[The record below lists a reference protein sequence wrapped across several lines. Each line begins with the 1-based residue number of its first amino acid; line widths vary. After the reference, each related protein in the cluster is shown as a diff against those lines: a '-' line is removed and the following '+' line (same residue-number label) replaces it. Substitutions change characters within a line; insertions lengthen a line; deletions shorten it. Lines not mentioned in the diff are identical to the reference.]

1 MLVRCRILEEK
12 YPFLY
17 NAPQKCVLML
27 NTTWN
32 GYRFK
37 LFPKIPH
44 NDAGCS
50 PTMFNVSICSY
61 RNQHC
66 RKLKIDTLQDNIN
79 NECNAWKR
87 VVLKFT
93 GVKRTYDSLF
103 ETESVHYPERFS
115 IPLEVIWYCTKLH
128 LSDFQHYY
136 KLKHSKIYTYMK

>member
-1 MLVRCRILEEK
+1 MVTDSSF
-12 YPFLY
+12 FLRSK
-17 NAPQKCVLML
+17 N
-27 NTTWN
+27 
-32 GYRFK
+32 
-37 LFPKIPH
+37 
-44 NDAGCS
+44 NDVGCS

-66 RKLKIDTLQDNIN
+66 CKLKIDTLQDNIN

-128 LSDFQHYY
+128 HLTDFQHHY
-136 KLKHSKIYTYMK
+136 KLKHSKIYLHEVMNSMQMLKKQQKIFQEV